1 MKNGSQINM
10 RFSVIYNKG
19 YGFIVPM
26 GAMAEPSFGTWDVN
40 KEPLFRK
47 VGKAV
52 GDVGSFYG
60 NGFAVLSSNLITKRI
75 F

>member
-1 MKNGSQINM
+1 M

-26 GAMAEPSFGTWDVN
+26 GAMAEPSFGTWDVD

-47 VGKAV
+47 AGKV
-52 GDVGSFYG
+52 VDVGSFFGFYG
-60 NGFAVLSSNLITKRI
+60 NGFAALSSNLITKRI